1 MTIDDEIA
9 TLDKEFPLVLHT
21 NAGRTYS
28 TVRRMKAE
36 KERGIPIERRTGFAV
51 SVKTGK
57 AANEMAEAEW
67 EGFYASLCA
76 ELRRDY
82 PDMHLRLFSTPH
94 RTPVEQEFLRDAER
108 LEGRPLSE
116 QEANLW
122 IGQAISIGDLPDH
135 AEDCPFCKLYG
146 TA

>member
-1 MTIDDEIA
+1 MNVDEQIA
-9 TLDKEFPLVLHT
+9 ELEKEYPLVMHT
-21 NAGRTYS
+21 NAGRLYS

-51 SVKTGK
+51 SVKTGR
-57 AANEMAEAEW
+57 AASKMTEQEW
-67 EGFYASLCA
+67 ETFYASLCG

-82 PDMHLRLFSTPH
+82 PESHSLIFSTPH
-94 RTPVEQEFLRDAER
+94 RTPEELRFLQDSER

-122 IGQAISIGDLPDH
+122 INQAIFIGDLPDH
-135 AEDCPFCKLYG
+135 ALDCPFCKLYDAG
-146 TA
+146 